1 MASKVNLRE
10 AKDDMGR
17 NTLHLAAEKG
27 HLEVCRFLVEES
39 GFDVDSVSAEGACDY
54 RVLAPSSEI

>member
-10 AKDDMGR
+10 AKDDKGR
-17 NTLHLAAEKG
+17 NALHLAAEKG

-39 GFDVDSVSAEGACDY
+39 GLDVDSVSVEGACD
-54 RVLAPSSEI
+54 